1 LREREAVARA
11 VFSAVARDAAWR
23 SASSAADFLERN
35 TTLTFALDA
44 AALLFF
50 AVVVLVAD
58 AFEVDAV
65 DFEVDLALVDFA
77 FEVWV
82 ALQAADLLFVLHG
95 SARAAVAG
103 VAPSTKASAVAA
115 PVPNFAIR
123 VQNDVIATAHLLNV
137 KNYCFRRRP
146 KNTDEL

>member
-1 LREREAVARA
+1 M
-11 VFSAVARDAAWR
+11 
-23 SASSAADFLERN
+23 
-35 TTLTFALDA
+35 TFALDA

-50 AVVVLVAD
+50 AVVGLVAD

-137 KNYCFRRRP
+137 KNYCFGRRP

>member
-1 LREREAVARA
+1 M
-11 VFSAVARDAAWR
+11 
-23 SASSAADFLERN
+23 
-35 TTLTFALDA
+35 TFEFEA
-44 AALLFF
+44 AALLFL
-50 AVVVLVAD
+50 AVDVLAAE
-58 AFEVDAV
+58 AFEVAAV
-65 DFEVDLALVDFA
+65 AFEVVLALVDLA
-77 FEVWV
+77 FDVLAAGVLV

-137 KNYCFRRRP
+137 KNYCFERRP
-146 KNTDEL
+146 KNTDELWGYGPNLNEKSS